1 MNYLKQKK
9 ILAIVCVICQIALLF
24 SFNFTVSADTDY
36 QAVTNKLTN
45 FGLYHTDDQ
54 MVKSDEILSR
64 ESLAIILSGFCGI
77 DRDATYPTTGKYSD
91 VDASSASAGIIE
103 LMGNSG
109 IIASYSDGLYRPGN
123 PATFGVAVKA
133 LINIAG
139 YTPMANLKGGWPNG
153 YIDQAAEL
161 GITDGVYKQYNDAIT
176 KGEFSTMLFNF
187 LSVDIMRTTVMSSTG
202 VSKYEILEG
211 RTIASEKLNLYDAE
225 GILSATDLTSLS
237 GNEYAGVGRVI
248 VNGVV
253 YETDQNLSDFLGE
266 YVKVYYI
273 KDVDDEF
280 GTLVNIESSTKK
292 NNVIVIED
300 EDISDAT
307 TVEEFIYTTG
317 KNTKTLDIAPDA
329 TMIFNGVRKALFNEA
344 DLKPKHGS
352 VKLIDSNKDNV
363 YDVVAVTHFLDY
375 VVNNASVDDTLLV
388 VSDQAGKASV
398 AIDITD
404 KTRIAVY
411 KNGVKDSLASAKKG
425 TVVSVAADQMNLD
438 KKTVGAD
445 SVNVVIH
452 ISDAVASGI
461 VSGFTGQKP
470 VMVDGVLSHYEYETV
485 TIGDVEYDFSPE
497 YDFKNGKPTLG
508 VEATAAI
515 SYRGQVASIT
525 KEAEFEYGF
534 IIDAAAEGG
543 LDSTFRVKMYTSD
556 KKFLTMNILDSLKID
571 GKKYTDPEKMLER
584 ILLGSSKFSADT
596 GVSFANGN
604 NRAQLV
610 KFKKDLDKNLIE
622 LDTLLRGDNETD
634 DSFTWSTN
642 IGKGGNKFTG
652 AGTFVSTTDGRRAVY
667 GYDAST
673 LIFKIPSDVTNEQA
687 YDMLTKG
694 TWTGDGQNYDLKL
707 FDMDKYNYTPVLF
720 IQSDAA
726 GAKTVDWNEIT
737 NLAVVTDSYMGLD
750 KDGNTVT
757 IIKALTLKGGTNVEL
772 LVPADLMGDRKIY
785 KGAIV
790 RWEGNADDPSAFE
803 LTASVVDG
811 VLSGEAISATS
822 PSSSYYAG
830 FRITYGTVVEVT
842 NDKML
847 LRVNYIVSDVE
858 TPALQATPL
867 GNLSKIYDI
876 DTDSTNDRAVVTTV
890 SKNNIKAER
899 DFGDDA
905 TKILLVYDYGKP
917 FAAVIYR

>member
-36 QAVTNKLTN
+36 QAITNKLTN
-45 FGLYHTDDQ
+45 FGLFNNEDQ
-54 MVKSDEILSR
+54 MEKSDEILSR
-64 ESLAIILSGFCGI
+64 ESLALILSDFCGI
-77 DRDATYPTTGKYSD
+77 DRNSTYPTTGKFSD
-91 VDASSASAGIIE
+91 VDTTSATAGIIE

-109 IIASYSDGLYRPGN
+109 IIASYSDGLFRPSN
-123 PATFGVAVKA
+123 PVTFGVAVKA

-139 YTPMANLKGGWPNG
+139 YTPIANLKGGWPNG

-161 GITDGVYKQYNDAIT
+161 GITDGVYKQYNDTIT

-187 LSVDIMRTTVMSSTG
+187 LSVDMMRTTIMSSTG
-202 VSKYEILEG
+202 TSKYEILEG
-211 RTIASEKLNLYDAE
+211 RTIASEKLNLFDAE

-248 VNGVV
+248 VNGVI

-266 YVKVYYI
+266 YVEVYYI
-273 KDVDDEF
+273 KGIDDEF
-280 GTLVNIESSTKK
+280 GTIVNIESIGKK
-292 NNVIVIED
+292 NNVVVVQD

-307 TVEEFIYTTG
+307 TVEEFIYATG
-317 KNTKTLDIAPDA
+317 KNTKTLNIAPDA
-329 TMIFNGVRKALFNEA
+329 TMIFNGVRKALFTEA
-344 DLKPKHGS
+344 DLKPKNGS

-363 YDVVAVTHFLDY
+363 YDVVAVTHFFDY
-375 VVNNASVDDTLLV
+375 VVNNASLDDTLLV

-425 TVVSVAADQMNLD
+425 TVVSVAADQMDLSN
-438 KKTVGAD
+438 KTIGAN
-445 SVNVVIH
+445 SVNVVIN
-452 ISDAVASGI
+452 ISDTVASGI
-461 VSGFTGQKP
+461 ISGFTGQKP
-470 VMVDGVLSHYEYETV
+470 VMVNGVLSHYEYETI

-508 VEATAAI
+508 VSGTAAI
-515 SYRGQVASIT
+515 SYKGQVASIT
-525 KEAEFEYGF
+525 KEAQFEYGF
-534 IIDAAAEGG
+534 LIDAAAEGG

-571 GKKYTDPEKMLER
+571 GKKYTDPEKMMER

-604 NRAQLV
+604 TRAQIV

-622 LDTLLRGDNETD
+622 LDTVLRGENETD
-634 DSFTWSTN
+634 DSLTWSIN
-642 IGKGGNKFTG
+642 IGKGGNKFGG

-673 LIFKIPSDVTNEQA
+673 LMFKIPSDVTNESA
-687 YDMLTKG
+687 YDMLTKS
-694 TWTGDGQNYDLKL
+694 TWTGETQNYDLKI
-707 FDMDKYNYTPVLF
+707 FDMDKFNYAPVLF
-720 IQSDAA
+720 VQSDVA
-726 GAKTVDWNEIT
+726 GAKKVDENEIT
-737 NLAVVTDSYMGLD
+737 NMAIVTDAYKGLN
-750 KDGNTVT
+750 KDGDTVD
-757 IIKALTLKGGTNVEL
+757 IIKAISLKAGTNIEL
-772 LVPADLMGDRKIY
+772 LVPADVMENKVVH
-785 KGAIV
+785 KGTIV
-790 RWEGNADDPSAFE
+790 RWEGNAEDPSAFE
-803 LTASVVDG
+803 VTASVVDG
-811 VLSGEAISATS
+811 VLSGERISATT

-830 FRITYGTVVEVT
+830 FRITYGTVVEMS

-847 LRVNYIVSDVE
+847 LRVNYIVDNVE

-867 GNLSKIYDI
+867 GNLTKIYDI
-876 DTDSTNDRAVVTTV
+876 DTDSSNDRAIVSTV

-905 TKILLVYDYGKP
+905 SKILLVYEYGKP